1 MGRCSSLLAALCL
14 VDSVTPWAPRAA
26 QRWARRSA
34 RRATQQ
40 DIDAARSADIVAVA
54 ESFGIDVNSRNKAC
68 CPFHDERTPS
78 FTLTPD
84 KGLYKC
90 FGCGAGGDVIKLY
103 RELANAT
110 FSEAVAALI
119 KEDRPKTRR
128 VVEVKEVDA
137 SERIQLKQANAVAQ
151 EVYAE
156 ALRHQTS
163 GGARQY
169 LRKRG
174 IHAKTAAAFGLG
186 FARPGTARSL
196 TKDIDKEA
204 FVAAG
209 VLYQDGRARFGSKL
223 TFPIR
228 DACGDTLGFGS
239 RALVIKKDEA
249 KYVNSPSS
257 SIFSKGAC
265 LFGLDVAKDAIHAT
279 DEALLVEG
287 YFDVLALHDAGCAN
301 AVGVLGVGVTPRQ
314 LETAARFS
322 PSRRVVLALDADA
335 AGDAAVRRL
344 CDDVLPT
351 LADESGVDVVVMRWP
366 DGAKDAADFVEGRRL
381 RGETDAAIAQTV
393 RDLCAAATAWN
404 DVDVCDIPI
413 NEADAASSSSS
424 APPPDDPPPPDADET
439 SGQDDLRRKI
449 DELQKQLAE
458 LSAQVAGS

>member
-1 MGRCSSLLAALCL
+1 MRLLAALCL
-14 VDSVTPWAPRAA
+14 VDTVTPWTPHAA

-34 RRATQQ
+34 RSANPQ
-40 DIDAARSADIVAVA
+40 DVETARSADIVAVA

-78 FTLTPD
+78 FTLNPD

-110 FSEAVAALI
+110 FAEAVEALV
-119 KEDRPKTRR
+119 KEDRPR
-128 VVEVKEVDA
+128 VERVAEKPEVDA
-137 SERIQLKQANAVAQ
+137 SERITLKQANAVAQ

-209 VLYQDGRARFGSKL
+209 VLYQDGRARFREKI

-239 RALVIKKDEA
+239 RALKLKKDEA
-249 KYVNSPSS
+249 KYVNSPASAV
-257 SIFSKGAC
+257 FSKGSC

-366 DGAKDAADFVEGRRL
+366 DGAKDAADFVEDRRL
-381 RGETDAAIAQTV
+381 RGETDAVIARTV

-424 APPPDDPPPPDADET
+424 SAPSPDADEP

>member
-1 MGRCSSLLAALCL
+1 M
-14 VDSVTPWAPRAA
+14 
-26 QRWARRSA
+26 
-34 RRATQQ
+34 
-40 DIDAARSADIVAVA
+40 
-54 ESFGIDVNSRNKAC
+54 
-68 CPFHDERTPS
+68 
-78 FTLTPD
+78 
-84 KGLYKC
+84 
-90 FGCGAGGDVIKLY
+90 
-103 RELANAT
+103 
-110 FSEAVAALI
+110 
-119 KEDRPKTRR
+119 
-128 VVEVKEVDA
+128 
-137 SERIQLKQANAVAQ
+137 
-151 EVYAE
+151 
-156 ALRHQTS
+156 
-163 GGARQY
+163 
-169 LRKRG
+169 
-174 IHAKTAAAFGLG
+174 
-186 FARPGTARSL
+186 
-196 TKDIDKEA
+196 
-204 FVAAG
+204 AAG
-209 VLYQDGRARFGSKL
+209 VLYQDGRARFGSKI

-239 RALVIKKDEA
+239 RALKIEKDQA

-257 SIFSKGAC
+257 AVFSKGAC
-265 LFGLDVAKDAIHAT
+265 LFGLDVAKDSIHAT

-381 RGETDAAIAQTV
+381 RGETDAAIASAV

-424 APPPDDPPPPDADET
+424 APPDDPPPDEND
-439 SGQDDLRRKI
+439 QEDLRRKI

>member
-1 MGRCSSLLAALCL
+1 MGRCSSLLAAVCL
-14 VDSVTPWAPRAA
+14 VDTVTPWAPQAGKRRA
-26 QRWARRSA
+26 RSLA

-196 TKDIDKEA
+196 TKDLEKSA

-209 VLYQDGRARFGSKL
+209 VLYQDGRARFREKL

-239 RALVIKKDEA
+239 RALVIKTDEA

-458 LSAQVAGS
+458 LSAQVSAS

>member
-14 VDSVTPWAPRAA
+14 VDTVTPWAPRAA

-110 FSEAVAALI
+110 FSEAVAALV

-196 TKDIDKEA
+196 TKDIDRSA

-209 VLYQDGRARFGSKL
+209 VLYQDGRARFREKL

-239 RALVIKKDEA
+239 RALIIKKDEA

-366 DGAKDAADFVEGRRL
+366 DGAKDAADFVAGRRAQ
-381 RGETDAAIAQTV
+381 GETDAAIAQTV

-424 APPPDDPPPPDADET
+424 APPPDDPPPPDADEP

>member
-1 MGRCSSLLAALCL
+1 MRLLAALSL
-14 VDSVTPWAPRAA
+14 VDTVTPWAPHAA
-26 QRWARRSA
+26 QRWARHSARSA
-34 RRATQQ
+34 NPQ
-40 DIDAARSADIVAVA
+40 DVETARSADIVAVA

-78 FTLTPD
+78 FTLNPD

-110 FSEAVAALI
+110 FAEAVEALV

-128 VVEVKEVDA
+128 VAEVKEVDA

-174 IHAKTAAAFGLG
+174 INPKTAAAFGLG

-196 TKDIDKEA
+196 TKDIDRSA

-239 RALVIKKDEA
+239 RALKIRKDEA
-249 KYVNSPSS
+249 KYVNSPASAV
-257 SIFSKGAC
+257 FSKGSC
-265 LFGLDVAKDAIHAT
+265 LFGLDVAKDAIKST

-381 RGETDAAIAQTV
+381 RGETDAAIASAV

-424 APPPDDPPPPDADET
+424 SAPSPDADEP

>member
-14 VDSVTPWAPRAA
+14 VESVTPWAPRAA
-26 QRWARRSA
+26 RRWARNLA

-110 FSEAVAALI
+110 FSEAVAALV

-128 VVEVKEVDA
+128 VAEVKEVDA

-174 IHAKTAAAFGLG
+174 INARTAAVFGLG

-239 RALVIKKDEA
+239 RALIVKKDEA

-439 SGQDDLRRKI
+439 AGQDDLRRKI

>member
-1 MGRCSSLLAALCL
+1 MRLLAALCL
-14 VDSVTPWAPRAA
+14 VDTVTPWAPHAA
-26 QRWARRSA
+26 QRWARHSARSA
-34 RRATQQ
+34 NPQ
-40 DIDAARSADIVAVA
+40 DVETARSADIVAVA
-54 ESFGIDVNSRNKAC
+54 ESFGIDVNARNKAC

-78 FTLTPD
+78 FTLNPD

-110 FSEAVAALI
+110 FAEAVEALV

-128 VVEVKEVDA
+128 VAEDKPEVDA

-174 IHAKTAAAFGLG
+174 INAKTAAAFGLG

-209 VLYQDGRARFGSKL
+209 VLYQDGRARFGSKI

-239 RALVIKKDEA
+239 RALKIRKDEA
-249 KYVNSPSS
+249 KYVNSPASAV
-257 SIFSKGAC
+257 FSKGSC
-265 LFGLDVAKDAIHAT
+265 LFGLDVAKDAIKST

-381 RGETDAAIAQTV
+381 RGETDAAIASAV

-413 NEADAASSSSS
+413 NEADAASSS
-424 APPPDDPPPPDADET
+424 APPPSPDADET

>member
-1 MGRCSSLLAALCL
+1 MVALCL
-14 VDSVTPWAPRAA
+14 VDTVTPWAPRAA
-26 QRWARRSA
+26 QRWARQSARSA
-34 RRATQQ
+34 NPQ
-40 DIDAARSADIVAVA
+40 DVETARSADIVAVA

-78 FTLTPD
+78 FTLNPD

-110 FSEAVAALI
+110 FAEAVEALV

-128 VVEVKEVDA
+128 VAEVKEVDA
-137 SERIQLKQANAVAQ
+137 SERITLKQANAVAQ
-151 EVYAE
+151 EIYAE

-174 IHAKTAAAFGLG
+174 INAKTAAAFGLG

-209 VLYQDGRARFGSKL
+209 VLYQDGRARFGSKI

-239 RALVIKKDEA
+239 RALKIKKDEA
-249 KYVNSPSS
+249 KYVNSPASAV
-257 SIFSKGAC
+257 FSKGSC

-279 DEALLVEG
+279 DERCSSRVILTCSR
-287 YFDVLALHDAGCAN
+287 YT
-301 AVGVLGVGVTPRQ
+301 TPG
-314 LETAARFS
+314 ARTRS
-322 PSRRVVLALDADA
+322 A
-335 AGDAAVRRL
+335 
-344 CDDVLPT
+344 C
-351 LADESGVDVVVMRWP
+351 W
-366 DGAKDAADFVEGRRL
+366 
-381 RGETDAAIAQTV
+381 
-393 RDLCAAATAWN
+393 AW
-404 DVDVCDIPI
+404 
-413 NEADAASSSSS
+413 A
-424 APPPDDPPPPDADET
+424 
-439 SGQDDLRRKI
+439 
-449 DELQKQLAE
+449 
-458 LSAQVAGS
+458 

>member
-1 MGRCSSLLAALCL
+1 MGRCSSLLAAVCL
-14 VDSVTPWAPRAA
+14 VDIVTPWAPRAA

-34 RRATQQ
+34 RSATQT

-119 KEDRPKTRR
+119 KEDRPKARR

-196 TKDIDKEA
+196 TKDLEKSA

-249 KYVNSPSS
+249 KYVNSPASPV
-257 SIFSKGAC
+257 FSKGAC

-381 RGETDAAIAQTV
+381 RGETDAAIASAV

-424 APPPDDPPPPDADET
+424 APPDDPPPDEND
-439 SGQDDLRRKI
+439 QEDLRRKI

-458 LSAQVAGS
+458 LSAQVSAS

>member
-1 MGRCSSLLAALCL
+1 MRLLAALCL
-14 VDSVTPWAPRAA
+14 VDTVTPWAPHAA
-26 QRWARRSA
+26 QRWARHSARSA
-34 RRATQQ
+34 NPQ
-40 DIDAARSADIVAVA
+40 DVETARSADIVAVA

-78 FTLTPD
+78 FTLNPD

-110 FSEAVAALI
+110 FAEAVAALI
-119 KEDRPKTRR
+119 TEDRPKTRR
-128 VVEVKEVDA
+128 VAEKPEVDA

-174 IHAKTAAAFGLG
+174 ISARTAAAFGLG

-209 VLYQDGRARFGSKL
+209 VLYQDGRARFREKI

-239 RALVIKKDEA
+239 RALKIRKDEA
-249 KYVNSPSS
+249 KYVNSPASAV
-257 SIFSKGAC
+257 FSKGSC
-265 LFGLDVAKDAIHAT
+265 LFGLDVAKDAIKST

-381 RGETDAAIAQTV
+381 RGETDAAIASAV

-424 APPPDDPPPPDADET
+424 APPDDPPPDEND
-439 SGQDDLRRKI
+439 QEDLRRKI

>member
-1 MGRCSSLLAALCL
+1 MVRCSSLLAALCL
-14 VDSVTPWAPRAA
+14 VDPVTPWAPRAA
-26 QRWARRSA
+26 KKWARSLARS
-34 RRATQQ
+34 ATQQ

-110 FSEAVAALI
+110 FSEAVEALV

-169 LRKRG
+169 LKKRG

-424 APPPDDPPPPDADET
+424 APPDDPPPE
-439 SGQDDLRRKI
+439 SNQDDLRRKI